1 MGDIVLLFVEPNA
14 EVPREDVRE
23 KAREFGCQFLVHQD
37 EVIPV
42 REVRPATT
50 PYPRLEAH
58 WLLRRLHPFDTED
71 L

>member
-1 MGDIVLLFVEPNA
+1 MGDIVLLFVEPNPQ
-14 EVPREDVRE
+14 VPVEDVRD
-23 KAREFGCQFLVHQD
+23 KARAFGCQFMVVHD

-42 REVRPATT
+42 REVRPATS

-58 WLLRRLHPFDTED
+58 WLLRRLRPFDTED